1 MSKYWSN
8 IVSRLTP
15 YTPGEQPKD
24 KSLLKLN
31 TNENPYSPSTKV
43 LDAIKLSVKESLR
56 LYPDPESNDLKETI
70 SNYYG
75 LSKSNIFVGN
85 GSDEILAFIFQAL
98 LKKDAPVLFPD
109 ITYSFY
115 PAYCSLY
122 DIKYKKIPLD
132 KELNINLED
141 YLINNGGIIFPN
153 PNAPTGIPKRL
164 VDIEN
169 LLQLNRES
177 VVVIDE
183 AYVDFGTESAVKL
196 INQYKNLLITQ
207 SFSKSRS
214 LAGMRLGCA
223 FADEDLIE
231 ALNRVKNSFNSYP
244 IDRLAQI
251 AGIKAIQDE
260 DYFNLTRIKIIEA
273 RKFLEKELFLINF
286 EVLPSGANF
295 IFTRHKSKDAIT
307 IFKILRESGV
317 MVRHFSEP
325 ERISQFLRITIG
337 TMEDMQKLISILKAT
352 LR

>member
-98 LKKDAPVLFPD
+98 LKKEAPVLFPD

-122 DIKYKKIPLD
+122 DIEYKKIPLD

-352 LR
+352 L

>member
-70 SNYYG
+70 SNYYV

-98 LKKDAPVLFPD
+98 LKKKAPLLFPD

-196 INQYKNLLITQ
+196 INQYKNLVITQ

-273 RKFLEKELFLINF
+273 RKFLEKELALIDF
-286 EVLPSGANF
+286 EVHPSGANF

-337 TMEDMQKLISILKAT
+337 TMEDMQKLISILKAA
-352 LR
+352 L

>member
-98 LKKDAPVLFPD
+98 LKKEAPVLFPD

-337 TMEDMQKLISILKAT
+337 TMEDMQKLISILKAA
-352 LR
+352 L

>member
-98 LKKDAPVLFPD
+98 LKKEAPVLFPD

-122 DIKYKKIPLD
+122 DIEYKKIPLD

-337 TMEDMQKLISILKAT
+337 TMEDMQKIISILKEV
-352 LR
+352 L